1 MTLAPQDMFC
11 FALYSATHA
20 MQQAYRP
27 LLEEI
32 GLTYPQYLVM
42 SALWTADKPLS
53 VSGIGRQVQLE
64 SSTLTPLLKRLET
77 AGHIV
82 RRRNPEDER
91 QLQVDLTDEGRALQA
106 RAAHIPACILEKTGL
121 DIETLRRLQG
131 EIRDLTHHLRTG
143 TEDA

>member
-1 MTLAPQDMFC
+1 MTLAPHDMFC
-11 FALYSATHA
+11 FSLYSATHA

-42 SALWTADKPLS
+42 SALWTAENPPS
-53 VSGIGRQVQLE
+53 VSGIGREVQME

-77 AGHIV
+77 AGLIV

-91 QLQVDLTDEGRALQA
+91 QLQVDLTDAGRALQA
-106 RAAHIPACILEKTGL
+106 RAAHIPACILEKTGM
-121 DIETLRRLQG
+121 DVETLRRLQG
-131 EIRDLTHHLRTG
+131 EIRDLTQRLRTG
-143 TEDA
+143 TGDA